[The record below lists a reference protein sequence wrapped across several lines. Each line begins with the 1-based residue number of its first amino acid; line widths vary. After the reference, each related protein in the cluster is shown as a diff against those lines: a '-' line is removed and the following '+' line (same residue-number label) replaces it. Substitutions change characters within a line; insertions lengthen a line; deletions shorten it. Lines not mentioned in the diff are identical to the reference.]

1 MTVLFFLLFFLTAHA
16 GIKAIENGEY
26 DKAIQKLRP
35 IKWVSLGSAIL
46 FLLHEFLPQCQDA
59 FLLIF

>member
-46 FLLHEFLPQCQDA
+46 FLLHEFLPQ
-59 FLLIF
+59 